1 MKTIIATNGKSANIS
16 TIHSLE
22 YAIYKNWLS
31 KQDDRDFQKHIRDIE
46 QSRLVTK
53 LIVDYMPDIEI
64 EQDVWRLKH
73 FKREII
79 EVYMEEIYG
88 NSLSE
93 FD

>member
-1 MKTIIATNGKSANIS
+1 MKTSDRP
-16 TIHSLE
+16 IHPLE

-31 KQDDRDFQKHIRDIE
+31 KRDDRDFQKHIRDIE

-79 EVYMEEIYG
+79 EVYMEEIYR

>member
-1 MKTIIATNGKSANIS
+1 
-16 TIHSLE
+16 
-22 YAIYKNWLS
+22 
-31 KQDDRDFQKHIRDIE
+31 
-46 QSRLVTK
+46 
-53 LIVDYMPDIEI
+53 MPDIEI

-79 EVYMEEIYG
+79 EVYMEEIYR

>member
-1 MKTIIATNGKSANIS
+1 LKTIIATNGKSANIS

-53 LIVDYMPDIEI
+53 LIIDYMPDIEI

>member
-1 MKTIIATNGKSANIS
+1 
-16 TIHSLE
+16 
-22 YAIYKNWLS
+22 LS

-53 LIVDYMPDIEI
+53 LIIDYMPDIEI